1 MKHSLFNLL
10 GSSLI
15 PELCADIAA
24 CTAGYTHLVLVAVAT
39 MWALPDK
46 LASAL
51 FLYDFDFSVVATY
64 LAIVALCIQLCV
76 HDIVVNILHY

>member
-24 CTAGYTHLVLVAVAT
+24 CTAGYAHLILVAVAT
-39 MWALPDK
+39 VWALPDE
-46 LASAL
+46 LA
-51 FLYDFDFSVVATY
+51 
-64 LAIVALCIQLCV
+64 
-76 HDIVVNILHY
+76 